1 MNNSLCIEKI
11 LPLEEL
17 ERLVPEYARLSIATQ
32 ATPRRRAESLMWRAV
47 VCRHLPD
54 AQIGYNAIGAPVVTN
69 YPVHIGVSHGAGY
82 VAVCFSDNPCAV
94 DIEPLTRDFSRASAR
109 FATDDERRLSDGPL
123 LLPALWC
130 GKEALYKYA
139 GRRELDLLRD
149 LRIESFDPQ
158 AGRMIGRIGCEAPVE
173 IGIRVEEELLAAFIF
188 R

>member
-32 ATPRRRAESLMWRAV
+32 ASSRRRAESLMWRAV
-47 VCRHLPD
+47 VCRYLPD
-54 AQIGYNAIGAPVVTN
+54 ARIDYNAIGAPVVTN
-69 YPVHIGVSHGAGY
+69 YPVHIGVSHCLDY
-82 VAVCFSDNPCAV
+82 VAVCLSERPCAV
-94 DIEPLTRDFSRASAR
+94 DIEPLARDFNRASAR

-149 LRIESFDPQ
+149 LKIESLDLQ
-158 AGRMIGRIGCEAPVE
+158 AWRMIGRIGDDTPME
-173 IGIRVEEELLAAFIF
+173 IGIRVEQGLFVAFIF